1 MEPAAACFLV
11 GLLLLALACFAYN
24 QPRAGDRVARWHHS
38 IPSLN
43 ETPDRFYAQVYQAL
57 RDGLERGEV
66 PLQGLG
72 FGPSRLFEGRTI
84 FSQRPLYFCARYKH
98 LSYFLYVSQTP
109 VGCFV
114 SSWTYSKYVKG
125 EGESRLTSFAA
136 YRYFSRQTLFQFDA
150 ALMFNESLHAIV
162 MEVLD
167 RYIQEQGLKPVEE
180 YERRPVYHAFYRN
193 AFSQPVAFQPAS
205 LQPAFF
211 QPAAS
216 PLGSFAPHATA
227 SQAPQAVPQGVPA
240 NAGFYASTP
249 SPKPPPHA
257 ISSDTVPPNVAPS
270 RNPFLADSRADSE
283 EADNATDDVTAQA
296 QADGEES
303 A

>member
-1 MEPAAACFLV
+1 MEPAAVCFLV
-11 GLLLLALACFAYN
+11 GLLVLVLACFAYG
-24 QPRAGDRVARWHHS
+24 QPRAGDRVARWHYS
-38 IPSLN
+38 IPDLN

-109 VGCFV
+109 AGCFV

-136 YRYFSRQTLFQFDA
+136 HRYFSRQTLFQFDA
-150 ALMFNESLHAIV
+150 LLMFNESLHAIV

-167 RYIQEQGLKPVEE
+167 RYIQEQGLKPLEE

-193 AFSQPVAFQPAS
+193 AFSQPAPQPQSFQPAS
-205 LQPAFF
+205 S
-211 QPAAS
+211 S
-216 PLGSFAPHATA
+216 PVSFAPQAMPSQAVSSQPFA
-227 SQAPQAVPQGVPA
+227 SASSVPHAPQAVPQGVPA

-249 SPKPPPHA
+249 SGKSPHA
-257 ISSDTVPPNVAPS
+257 APS
-270 RNPFLADSRADSE
+270 HNPFLTDSRADSE
-283 EADNATDDVTAQA
+283 ETNDATDDVTAQG
-296 QADGEES
+296 QADWEEP